1 MYPAFDY
8 ENLIKEELKRKERE
22 KLLGGFDINESAI
35 SDFADPNYKPT
46 SILDQF
52 ADPDYVPESI
62 QDKIA
67 KEIPMDQQLAIGELI
82 LSSKA
87 RDSKQS
93 RDAKALTKYD
103 DDLNKKAKAAKAK
116 AEKEK
121 FVPKDT
127 VLGRIFDKR
136 VKPGEEISNLAKTN
150 AMLRNISDNLLER
163 RVVGGKEGTSTL
175 SRILGPGGGVREGF
189 DEIKTLETAS
199 ESKKAAAVDR
209 ALALKKKQLD
219 YDTGLANIAKTYYDM
234 SGNADATTLQK
245 NAEYAAQMAV
255 SAGQIL
261 PEDAASFISQYL
273 RLDQIG
279 ANVLASQLD
288 SLQEQ
293 LFTADPD
300 EEEAIKQQIA
310 DINNQIQIRG
320 SGQST
325 GTTASNTVPYNSLF
339 K

>member
-1 MYPAFDY
+1 MIPIDFGS
-8 ENLIKEELKRKERE
+8 LIEEQRRRKE
-22 KLLGGFDINESAI
+22 KVGGYNINESAI
-35 SDFADPNYKPT
+35 SDFADPNYKPK

-52 ADPDYVPESI
+52 ADPEYVPESI
-62 QDKIA
+62 QDRIA
-67 KEIPMDQQLAIGELI
+67 KEVPLEQQLSVGDLI
-82 LSSKA
+82 LRSKA
-87 RDSKQS
+87 KDSKQS
-93 RDAKALTKYD
+93 RDAKALTKYAE
-103 DDLNKKAKAAKAK
+103 DLNKKDKAAKAK

-136 VKPGEEISNLAKTN
+136 VRPGEEISNLAKTN

-163 RVVGGKEGTSTL
+163 RVVGGKEGTDTL
-175 SRILGPGGGVREGF
+175 SRILGPGGGLREGF
-189 DEIKTLETAS
+189 DEIEALETAS
-199 ESKKAAAVDR
+199 ESKKAAAVDK
-209 ALALKKKQLD
+209 ALERRKKQLD

-255 SAGQIL
+255 SAGQIGAD
-261 PEDAASFISQYL
+261 ETAAFISQYL

-300 EEEAIKQQIA
+300 EQEAIKQQIA
-310 DINNQIQIRG
+310 DINNQIKIRG

-325 GTTASNTVPYNSLF
+325 GTTESNDIPYGSLLE
-339 K
+339 

>member
-1 MYPAFDY
+1 MIPIDFGS
-8 ENLIKEELKRKERE
+8 LIEEQRRRKE
-22 KLLGGFDINESAI
+22 KVGGYNINESAI
-35 SDFADPNYKPT
+35 SDFADPNYEPK

-52 ADPDYVPESI
+52 ADPEYVPESI

-67 KEIPMDQQLAIGELI
+67 KEVPLEQQLSVGNLI
-82 LSSKA
+82 LNSKA
-87 RDSKQS
+87 RDSIQL
-93 RDAKALTKYD
+93 RDAKALTKYAE
-103 DDLNKKAKAAKAK
+103 DLNKKDKAAKAK

-136 VKPGEEISNLAKTN
+136 VRPGEEISNLAKTN

-163 RVVGGKEGTSTL
+163 RVVGGKEGTDTL
-175 SRILGPGGGVREGF
+175 SRILGPGGGLREGF
-189 DEIKTLETAS
+189 DEIEALETAS
-199 ESKKAAAVDR
+199 ESKKAAAVDK
-209 ALALKKKQLD
+209 ALERRKKQLD

-255 SAGQIL
+255 SSGQIGA
-261 PEDAASFISQYL
+261 EDAAAFISQYL

-279 ANVLASQLD
+279 ANVLASQLE
-288 SLQEQ
+288 SLQQ
-293 LFTADPD
+293 QIFTADPD
-300 EEEAIKQQIA
+300 EQEAIKQQIA
-310 DINNQIQIRG
+310 DINNQIKIRG

-325 GTTASNTVPYNSLF
+325 GTTESNDIPYGSLLE
-339 K
+339 

>member
-1 MYPAFDY
+1 MIPIDFGS
-8 ENLIKEELKRKERE
+8 LIEEQRRRKE
-22 KLLGGFDINESAI
+22 KVGGYNINESAI
-35 SDFADPNYKPT
+35 SDFADPNYKPK

-52 ADPDYVPESI
+52 ADPEYVPESI
-62 QDKIA
+62 QDRIA
-67 KEIPMDQQLAIGELI
+67 KEVPLEQQLSVGDLI
-82 LSSKA
+82 LRSKA
-87 RDSKQS
+87 KDSKQS
-93 RDAKALTKYD
+93 RDAKALTKYAE
-103 DDLNKKAKAAKAK
+103 DLNKKDKAAKAK

-136 VKPGEEISNLAKTN
+136 VRPGEEISNLAKTN

-163 RVVGGKEGTSTL
+163 RVVGGKEGTDTL
-175 SRILGPGGGVREGF
+175 SRILGPGGGLREGF
-189 DEIKTLETAS
+189 DEIEALETAS
-199 ESKKAAAVDR
+199 ESKKAAAVDK
-209 ALALKKKQLD
+209 ALERRKKQLD

-255 SAGQIL
+255 SSGQIGA
-261 PEDAASFISQYL
+261 EDAAAFISQYL

-288 SLQEQ
+288 SLQDL

-300 EEEAIKQQIA
+300 EQEAIKQQIA
-310 DINNQIQIRG
+310 DINNQIKIRG

-325 GTTASNTVPYNSLF
+325 GTTESNDIPYGSLLE
-339 K
+339 